1 MIKPPKVKP
10 PQIMPPTL
18 TPLTDTIGVV
28 IDGIDVNDLDEA
40 NVAFI
45 HAALLEHLV
54 VFFRNQTLD
63 PKSLRTLASH
73 FGAPA
78 PYPFVEGLPDLP
90 EVIEVVKKPED
101 TLNFGGVWHSD
112 TAYLSEPAMG
122 AWLYAVEVPERG
134 GDTIFTNMYEVFAS
148 LSPGLKQ
155 WLRSLSAVNDADS
168 NAIAAT
174 RGTSAK
180 KHLAFE
186 HPVVRTHPET
196 GRELLYV
203 NRAHTTRFGD
213 MTIAESKP
221 LLEYLFQKI
230 EAPEFACRFHW
241 ETGSLA
247 FWDNRACQHYPLND
261 YQGKFRH
268 MLRVSLKGEAPR

>member
-1 MIKPPKVKP
+1 MTKPAKT
-10 PQIMPPTL
+10 PPTL
-18 TPLTDTIGVV
+18 TLLTDNIGAV
-28 IDGIDVNDLDEA
+28 ISGIDVNHLNEA
-40 NVAFI
+40 NIAFI

-63 PKSLRTLASH
+63 PTNLRTLASR
-73 FGAPA
+73 FGTPI
-78 PYPFVEGLPDLP
+78 PYPFVEGLPNLP

-122 AWLYAVEVPERG
+122 AWLYAVEVPEHG
-134 GDTIFTNMYEVFAS
+134 GDTIFTNMYDVFSS
-148 LSPGLKQ
+148 LSPGLKR
-155 WLRSLSAVNDADS
+155 WLRSLAAVNDADS

-174 RGTSAK
+174 RRTSPK
-180 KHLAFE
+180 KRLAFE

-196 GRELLYV
+196 GRELLYI
-203 NRAHTTRFGD
+203 NRAHTTRFSD

-221 LLEYLFQKI
+221 LLDYLCHKI
-230 EAPEFACRFHW
+230 EAPEFSCRFHW
-241 ETGSLA
+241 EAGSLA

-268 MLRVSLKGEAPR
+268 MLRVSLKGDAPR